1 MPDIIERLV
10 DTPPSASRA
19 ERRAADLEHI
29 QEFDVY
35 ERDAVGYTNSV
46 LLQATFPYRNP
57 NETTYVARNGS
68 LEVTMTSA
76 KGLPYGIY
84 PRLIMCWITMAVQQ
98 NAHIYEADDP
108 ERYKIVFGNN
118 LAAFMRSLGIETAS
132 YDAKRGNAAR
142 LREQLLRLFRTA
154 MTIEYRDEGH
164 GVDSDEGSAT
174 IVGDTWKLY
183 WGKNDTLAGPE
194 QPQLFQSHV
203 VLSRKFFDM
212 LASGAV
218 PIDMDIL
225 RHIQQ
230 SPMAIDLY
238 LWLTHRYS
246 RLRAPTVVTLPQ
258 LMLQFGT
265 RMDPEIAADRR
276 DFKAK
281 LKKAIAKVHEAWPEA
296 RISLQ
301 PGSQGVLLRPTAPS
315 VPVRKKM
322 SIKKPA

>member
-1 MPDIIERLV
+1 MTDIIDRTA
-10 DTPPSASRA
+10 DTPPRASRV
-19 ERRAADLEHI
+19 ERRAAGLEHI
-29 QEFDVY
+29 HEFSVY

-46 LLQATFPYRNP
+46 LLQVTFPYRNP

-84 PRLIMCWITMAVQQ
+84 PRLIMCWITMAVQH
-98 NAHIYEADDP
+98 NAHIYDESDP

-118 LAAFMRSLGIETAS
+118 LASFMRSLGIETAS
-132 YDAKRGNAAR
+132 YGAKRGNAAR
-142 LREQLLRLFRTA
+142 LRDQLLRLFRTA
-154 MTIEYRDEGH
+154 MIIEYHDEGQDI
-164 GVDSDEGSAT
+164 DSDEGSAT
-174 IVGDTWKLY
+174 IIGDTWKLY
-183 WGKNDTLAGPE
+183 WGKNDSLTGPDQE
-194 QPQLFQSHV
+194 QLFQSHV

-238 LWLTHRYS
+238 LWLTYRYS
-246 RLRAPTVVTLPQ
+246 RLRAPVVVTLPQ

-265 RMDPEIAADRR
+265 RMDPDVAADRR
-276 DFKAK
+276 DFKTK
-281 LKKAIAKVHEAWPEA
+281 LRKAITKVHEAWPDA

-301 PGSQGVLLRPTAPS
+301 PGSQGVLLRPTTPS
-315 VPVRKKM
+315 VPLRKKV
-322 SIKKPA
+322 SIKKGS